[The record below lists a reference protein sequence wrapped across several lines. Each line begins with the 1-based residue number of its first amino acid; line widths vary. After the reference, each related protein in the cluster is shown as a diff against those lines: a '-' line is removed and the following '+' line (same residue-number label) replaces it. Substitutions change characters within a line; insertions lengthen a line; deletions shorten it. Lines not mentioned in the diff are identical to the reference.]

1 MRTDEFVSLLATG
14 TDAVDVQAPTRR
26 YVAAIVG
33 GTVVATILMALWLD
47 VRPTLVRDAT
57 LPMFWVKE
65 LFCVALVAIG
75 LLAVARLSRPGA
87 ALGRVESLAGA
98 PILAMWLLAAV
109 VLAAAQPDDRTALIQ
124 GVSWAECTY
133 NIAVLSVPVFAAIVW
148 AMRGFAPTHLRRAGA
163 AAGFAAGA
171 ISALAYTLHCPEL
184 DAPFLAIWYVAG
196 VLIPTV
202 VGAIVGPRVLRW

>member
-1 MRTDEFVSLLATG
+1 MKTDEFVSLLATG
-14 TDAVDVQAPTRR
+14 SGVVDARTPPLR
-26 YVAAIVG
+26 YVAAIAG

-47 VRPTLVRDAT
+47 VRPTLARDAT

-65 LFCVALVAIG
+65 LFCVALVAAG
-75 LLAVARLSRPGA
+75 LFAVMRLSRPGA
-87 ALGRVESLAGA
+87 ALAWVESLAGA
-98 PILAMWLLAAV
+98 PILAMWLLAVV
-109 VLAAAQPDDRTALIQ
+109 VLAAAEPEDRTDLIR
-124 GVSWAECTY
+124 GISWTQCPY

-148 AMRGFAPTHLRRAGA
+148 AMRGFAPTHLRRAGT

-171 ISALAYTLHCPEL
+171 IGALAYTLHCPEL

-202 VGAIVGPRVLRW
+202 VGAVVGPRLLRW

>member
-14 TDAVDVQAPTRR
+14 TDAVDARAPTRR
-26 YVAAIVG
+26 YVAAIAG
-33 GTVVATILMALWLD
+33 GTVVATVLMVLWLD
-47 VRPTLVRDAT
+47 IRPTLVRDAT

-65 LFCVALVAIG
+65 LFCVALVATG

-87 ALGRVESLAGA
+87 ALGRVQSLAGA

-109 VLAAAQPDDRTALIQ
+109 VLATAQPDDRTALIQ
-124 GVSWAECTY
+124 GVSWVECTY

>member
-14 TDAVDVQAPTRR
+14 TDAVDARAPTRR
-26 YVAAIVG
+26 YVAAIAG
-33 GTVVATILMALWLD
+33 GTVVATVLMVLWLD
-47 VRPTLVRDAT
+47 IRPTLVRDAT

-65 LFCVALVAIG
+65 LFCVALVATG

-87 ALGRVESLAGA
+87 ALGRVQSLAGA

-109 VLAAAQPDDRTALIQ
+109 VLATAQPDDRTALIQ
-124 GVSWAECTY
+124 GVSWVECTY

-171 ISALAYTLHCPEL
+171 ISALTYTLHCPEL

>member
-1 MRTDEFVSLLATG
+1 MKTDELVSLLATG
-14 TDAVDVQAPTRR
+14 IDVVDARAPTRHL
-26 YVAAIVG
+26 VAATAG
-33 GTVVATILMALWLD
+33 GTVVATVLMVLWLD
-47 VRPTLVRDAT
+47 VRPTFALDAA

-65 LFCVALVAIG
+65 IFCIALVAAGVFTI
-75 LLAVARLSRPGA
+75 ARLSRPGA
-87 ALGRVESLAGA
+87 ASGRLEILAGA
-98 PILAMWLLAAV
+98 PILAMWLLAVV
-109 VLAAAQPDDRTALIQ
+109 VLAGAEPQERTALIR
-124 GVSWAECTY
+124 GVSWTECPY

-171 ISALAYTLHCPEL
+171 IGALAYTLHCPEL